1 MSVSQIAKRVVRVE
15 QVLSPR
21 PALDDNT
28 FTLEELC
35 RSMWQRDKAAFL
47 ELGKTFPVELFS
59 RNYERE
65 DALAAEAER
74 RNRSSSQTQISGVLR
89 R

>member
-1 MSVSQIAKRVVRVE
+1 MSAAQIGKRVARVE
-15 QVLSPR
+15 QILCTR
-21 PALDDNT
+21 HDENM

-47 ELGKTFPVELFS
+47 ALADIFPVELFS
-59 RNYERE
+59 RNFEHE

-74 RNRSSSQTQISGVLR
+74 RNRSRFSNSRCIP
-89 R
+89 